1 MNEVPRRQVI
11 VTPSGERLVVLPEAD
26 YAALMERL
34 EDAEDIASANVVLDR
49 IARGEEELV
58 PAAVVERLIE
68 GDNPITVWRE
78 HRGMTISALAEKAG
92 LSQSYLSQI
101 ESGKREGRVSV
112 LQRLARALSVDLEDL
127 VASEQE

>member
-1 MNEVPRRQVI
+1 MNEVPRSQVI

-26 YAALMERL
+26 YAALIERL
-34 EDAEDIASANVVLDR
+34 EDAEDVASATAVLER

-58 PAAVVERLIE
+58 PAAVVERLI
-68 GDNPITVWRE
+68 GDDNPITVWRE

-112 LQRLARALSVDLEDL
+112 LLRLARVLSVDLEDL
-127 VASEQE
+127 VASDP